1 MNKIKELLYQYR
13 LLVIVVCLILISGC
27 AFAIYSSF
35 SNDDDYLTSVKDGQ
49 KTVVETED
57 ITITKDDLYEYFLN
71 YDGANLT
78 LYSANNYVTDK
89 EITDEDQINAKVEE
103 LKQQYISYVGGDLN
117 SYAKENGY
125 ADEQSFVDDTIV
137 PSAKSTLLQEKYI
150 DKNYNSLL
158 KEYKIKYVKTITF
171 DTESQALKII
181 KGSKDETAFNNYMN
195 EFSGV
200 DQGMVSTESSS
211 LDENIVKKLS
221 KFTKDGI
228 YSKAIKTS
236 DSKYAV
242 IWVYNTD
249 KSQLKDE
256 IKQSLSEISDI
267 SQKAETYYLKKYN
280 FDVYEPKLKKQIK
293 DISKDYFG

>member
-1 MNKIKELLYQYR
+1 MNKVKDLVYKYR
-13 LLVIVVCLILISGC
+13 ILVTIVCIILICGC
-27 AFAIYSSF
+27 GYAIYSSF
-35 SNDDDYLTSVKDGQ
+35 SGDDSYVTTPKNGDKAVA
-49 KTVVETED
+49 ETED
-57 ITITKDDLYEYFLN
+57 ITISKDDLYEYFLD

-78 LYSANNYVTDK
+78 LDSAINYITDK
-89 EITDEDQINAKVEE
+89 EITDEEQINAKVDE
-103 LKQQYISYVGGDLN
+103 LKEQYISYVGGDLE

-125 ADEQSFVDDTIV
+125 ADEQSFVDDTIL

-150 DKNYNSLL
+150 DKNYKSLL
-158 KEYKIKYVKTITF
+158 KEYKIKYIKVITF

-181 KGSKDETAFNNYMN
+181 KGSKDETSFNSYMN
-195 EFSGV
+195 EFDGT

-211 LDENIVKKLS
+211 LDENIIKKLN
-221 KFTKDGI
+221 KFTKDGA

-256 IKQSLSEISDI
+256 IKESLSEISGI
-267 SQKAETYYLKKYN
+267 SQKAEIYYLKKYS
-280 FDVYEPKLKKQIK
+280 FDVFEPKIKKQIEE
-293 DISKDYFG
+293 ISEDYFG

>member
-1 MNKIKELLYQYR
+1 MNKVKDLVYKYR
-13 LLVIVVCLILISGC
+13 ILVTIVCIILICGC
-27 AFAIYSSF
+27 GYAIYSSF
-35 SNDDDYLTSVKDGQ
+35 SGDDSYVTTPKNGDKAVA
-49 KTVVETED
+49 ETED
-57 ITITKDDLYEYFLN
+57 ITISKDDLYEYFLD

-78 LYSANNYVTDK
+78 LDSAINYITDK
-89 EITDEDQINAKVEE
+89 EITDEEQINAKVDE
-103 LKQQYISYVGGDLN
+103 LKEQYISYVGGDLE

-125 ADEQSFVDDTIV
+125 ADEQSFVDDTIL

-150 DKNYNSLL
+150 DKNYKSLL
-158 KEYKIKYVKTITF
+158 KEYKIKYIKVITF

-181 KGSKDETAFNNYMN
+181 KGSKDETSFNSYMN
-195 EFSGV
+195 EFDGT

-211 LDENIVKKLS
+211 LDENIIKKLN
-221 KFTKDGI
+221 KFTKDGV

-256 IKQSLSEISDI
+256 IKESLSEISGI
-267 SQKAETYYLKKYN
+267 SQKAEIYYLK
-280 FDVYEPKLKKQIK
+280 
-293 DISKDYFG
+293 

>member
-1 MNKIKELLYQYR
+1 MNKVKDLVYKYR
-13 LLVIVVCLILISGC
+13 ILVTIVCIILICGC
-27 AFAIYSSF
+27 GYAIYSSF
-35 SNDDDYLTSVKDGQ
+35 SGDDSYVTTPKNGDKAVA
-49 KTVVETED
+49 ETED
-57 ITITKDDLYEYFLN
+57 ITISKDDLYEYFLD

-78 LYSANNYVTDK
+78 LDSAINYITDK
-89 EITDEDQINAKVEE
+89 EITDEEQINAKVDE
-103 LKQQYISYVGGDLN
+103 LKEQYISYVGGDLE

-125 ADEQSFVDDTIV
+125 ADEQSFVDDTIL

-150 DKNYNSLL
+150 DKNYKSLL
-158 KEYKIKYVKTITF
+158 KEYKIKYIKVITF

-181 KGSKDETAFNNYMN
+181 KGSKDETSFNSYMN
-195 EFSGV
+195 EFDGT

-211 LDENIVKKLS
+211 LDENIIKKLN
-221 KFTKDGI
+221 KFTKDGV

-256 IKQSLSEISDI
+256 IKESLSEISGI
-267 SQKAETYYLKKYN
+267 SQKAEIYYLKKYS
-280 FDVYEPKLKKQIK
+280 FDVFEPKIKKQIEE
-293 DISKDYFG
+293 ISEDYFG